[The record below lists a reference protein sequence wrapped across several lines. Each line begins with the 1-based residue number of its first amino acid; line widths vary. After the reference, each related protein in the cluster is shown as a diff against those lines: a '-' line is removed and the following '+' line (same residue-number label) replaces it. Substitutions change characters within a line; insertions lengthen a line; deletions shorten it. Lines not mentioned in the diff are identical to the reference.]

1 MKKQVRVYLVEKNNG
16 KQDTLNRNNNI
27 PKTVNK
33 VYITWGNGS
42 KKEKVDRKVFLN
54 NYKWAESCYWIA
66 K

>member
-16 KQDTLNRNNNI
+16 KQDTLNRNNHI

-33 VYITWGNGS
+33 VYITWDNGS
-42 KKEKVDRKVFLN
+42 EKAKLDREEFLN